1 MAKPIDNNLDMQG
14 FKLLNAKQESFNPGS
29 LTVSGATTLDATH
42 YTVTL
47 NAATSAT
54 AAPFTLPNPTTCTG
68 RIYALEAQKGII
80 NLVVTGGSAVF
91 DGQAA
96 IASIGNTQRIIIQS
110 NGANWRSLTPLSS
123 GAGGGGGSLIIES
136 APIYSDFAF
145 APTTTTPGIAIATA
159 GAGAG
164 VTLIA
169 PTATNRQG
177 VIQLS
182 TGTTATGRIHVGG
195 ISGLPIVLGN
205 GAVTHNAAI
214 NIQALSTAAER
225 YQLLIGLFDTFAAVN
240 QVDGCYLLYDE
251 GGVTTGSTA
260 SANWQKVT
268 AANSVRTFSP
278 SSPAAPVAT
287 GWLNIRTE
295 VNAAGT
301 LVEYLVE
308 GVSVGTIATNIPN
321 GIARTVGF
329 GIYLQ
334 KSVGTTARTV
344 HADWLY
350 MKQNFSTA
358 PRGVW

>member
-1 MAKPIDNNLDMQG
+1 MAKQIDDNLDMQG

-80 NLVVTGGSAVF
+80 NLTVTGGSTVF
-91 DGQAA
+91 DGPAA
-96 IASIGNTQRIIIQS
+96 IASIGNTQRISIQS
-110 NGANWRSLTPLSS
+110 NGANWRSLAPLS
-123 GAGGGGGSLIIES
+123 GGGSGSLIIES
-136 APIYSDFAF
+136 APIYSDFTF
-145 APTTTTPGIAIATA
+145 APTTTTPEIAIATA
-159 GAGAG
+159 GPGAG

-177 VIQLS
+177 VIRLS
-182 TGTTATGRIHVGG
+182 AGTTATGRIHVGC

-214 NIQALSTAAER
+214 NIQALSTATGR
-225 YQLLIGLFDTFAAVN
+225 YQLLIGLFDTFTAVN
-240 QVDGCYLLYDE
+240 QVNGAYLLYDE

-278 SSPAAPVAT
+278 SAPATPVAT

-301 LVEYLVE
+301 LVEYFVE
-308 GVSVGTIATNIPN
+308 GVSVGTISTNIPT
-321 GIARTVGF
+321 GIARTMGF

-334 KSVGTTARTV
+334 KSVGTTAQTI

-350 MKQNFSTA
+350 LKQNFSTA